1 MSRRRSRV
9 FLLRR
14 LLILGLALQLAA
26 CGGEGQPNAFIR
38 TARAVGLAD
47 VPPPPPMTVDIV
59 CDPTK
64 NSTCTAEALDATVA
78 PALGV
83 LADRPGSELRIFVLG
98 PDLASTRLVLTLR
111 VDAMKHGNANA
122 GRTAKAKFID
132 TSRAYSA
139 KVMQPY
145 LAAPERG
152 GSPLAE
158 GLTYVAMTEARTKAR
173 AICVISD
180 GRQVSAIGGDF
191 ECDDPLSTSK
201 GFVKALQRE
210 RVLPAKSLTGI
221 RVFFTCM
228 TVTPIEREGCAE
240 TLERL
245 AFIQELWSEAIG
257 AAGGDAIFKTGT
269 IDGSELLPG
278 GTDEGRA

>member
-1 MSRRRSRV
+1 VSCRSRV
-9 FLLRR
+9 SLLSR
-14 LLILGLALQLAA
+14 LLIVGLALQLGA
-26 CGGEGQPNAFIR
+26 CGDDGQPNAFVR
-38 TARAVGLAD
+38 AARAVGLAD
-47 VPPPPPMTVDIV
+47 APPPPAMTVDIV

-64 NSTCTAEALDATVA
+64 NSTCTAESLDATVTS
-78 PALGV
+78 ALGV

-98 PDLASTRLVLTLR
+98 PDLASTRLVVTMR
-111 VDAMKHGNANA
+111 IEAMKHGNANA

-145 LAAPERG
+145 LAAPDRG

-158 GLTYVAMTEARTKAR
+158 GLTSVAMTEARTKMR
-173 AICVISD
+173 VICVISD

-191 ECDDPLSTSK
+191 ECDDPLAPPK
-201 GFVKALQRE
+201 AFVKALQRE
-210 RVLPAKSLTGI
+210 RVLPPKSLTGI

-245 AFIQELWSEAIG
+245 AVMQELWVEAIG
-257 AAGGDAIFKTGT
+257 AAGGDASFKTGT
-269 IDGSELLPG
+269 IDGPELLPG
-278 GTDEGRA
+278 GTDKGGA

>member
-1 MSRRRSRV
+1 MSRRSRV
-9 FLLRR
+9 SLLSR
-14 LLILGLALQLAA
+14 LLIFGLAVQFAA
-26 CGGEGQPNAFIR
+26 CGGGDQPNAFVR
-38 TARAVGLAD
+38 AARAVGLAD
-47 VPPPPPMTVDIV
+47 TPPPPAVTVEIV

-64 NSTCTAEALDATVA
+64 NSTCTAESLDATVA
-78 PALGV
+78 SALGV

-111 VDAMKHGNANA
+111 VEAMKQGNA
-122 GRTAKAKFID
+122 GRAAKAKFID
-132 TSRAYSA
+132 SSRAYSA
-139 KVMQPY
+139 KIMQPY

-158 GLTYVAMTEARTKAR
+158 GLTSVAMTEARTKMR
-173 AICVISD
+173 VICVISD

-201 GFVKALQRE
+201 GFVRALQRE
-210 RVLPAKSLTGI
+210 RVLPANSLTGI

-245 AFIQELWSEAIG
+245 AVMQELWAESIG
-257 AAGGDAIFKTGT
+257 AAGGEAIFKTGT
-269 IDGSELLPG
+269 IDGPELLAG
-278 GTDEGRA
+278 GTDKGGA